1 LRQSGCLFSLLLL
14 PILALLHKR
23 RNREQL
29 QWLMAIE
36 TLPADPA
43 LEPLAWAHPIVREWF
58 LSKFGSA
65 TEPQIAGWPAVL
77 RGEPTLI
84 SAPTGSGKTLA
95 AFLVCID
102 KLLRAAIE
110 GRLAAHTHVV
120 YISPL
125 KALSNDVQKNLDGPL
140 AEIQQL
146 AMQRGYLCP
155 EIRTGVRTGDTLTK
169 HRLAMLKHPPHILVT
184 TPESLY
190 ILLTAGKS
198 RLNLTRVQT
207 VIVDEIHAIAGNKR
221 GAHLALSLERLD
233 ALVCGENHLA
243 PGAMLTGLSTP
254 PQRIGLSAT
263 QNPIELVAAFLTGAN
278 HPGAPSSATPGPE
291 RAVFARLGGTA
302 SSSPKVGPQ
311 KVGCPIHDDGL
322 IVGMSGK
329 SQSLA
334 GHRPP
339 ATIIQVGQRR
349 TLDLAI
355 EVPSA
360 ELTSITSTA
369 MWEEIYDKLAAL
381 AEQHRSTLVFVNT
394 RRLVE
399 RLSFE
404 LSERLGPTLG
414 PDAVAAHHGS
424 LSRTLRLDAEQR
436 LKSGQCRILIATASL
451 ELGIDIG
458 TVDLV
463 CQIATT
469 RAVAVAMQRVGRAG
483 HWRGAIPKG
492 RFFAT
497 TRDDLLEQAALLR
510 KMVAG
515 ELDQLQVP
523 EQPIDVLMQQIV
535 ATVGAESW
543 SEDALFHVLRRA
555 WPYRNLTPDQYEE
568 VLALLHN
575 GIENSRGRYGA
586 YILRDRVQGHLHAR
600 RGSRSIAISNGGA
613 IPDTSI
619 FAVMLQPENVQIA
632 TLDEHFAVE
641 SSPGDVV
648 LLGNTSWRIQR
659 IDPAGKVLVED
670 AHGAP
675 PSIPF
680 WEGEAPQR
688 TSVLS
693 DAVSDLR
700 TEIDT
705 RTSNVTPSTILGT
718 PSLIHPLESGTPSLI
733 HPLESGTPGLIHPL
747 ESGTPGL
754 IHPLE
759 SGTPG
764 LQARVSYPSDT
775 DGALA
780 PGVCSPEHTDESP
793 QAQLAETL
801 AFLQRECF
809 LNHSA
814 ALQLITYIV
823 HGRAVLGAVPTKTTL
838 IAERFFDEGGGQQ
851 LILHAPFG
859 GRINKAWGLA
869 LRKRFCRGFNFELQ
883 AAATDN
889 GINISL
895 AEQHSFPLA
904 DVFHFLTT
912 LTATT
917 LLEQACIPSPL
928 FKNRWRWAAGRSLQ
942 LLRMQKGKR
951 VAPQIQRTRSDDL
964 LASVFPHAS
973 ACPETMTGDI
983 EIPDHPLVREVMK
996 DTLTEAMDIEG
1007 LLEVLQGINDG
1018 TIRCIAVDTPIP
1030 SLFAHELINA
1040 MPYAFLD
1047 PEDAAGRRARA
1058 VRTRGNVPSRLP
1070 EAPGRLDPAAIATI
1084 RTQLWPDLRDEHEL
1098 HDLLLQ
1104 LIALPITFLE
1114 TLGAPGPDSRTR
1126 DRNSTQHWPLF
1137 FDRLAQQGRA
1147 HCIDI
1152 EGHPF
1157 WIATERLPEAALLW
1171 PDLSLPPTASPPD
1184 RSAAEWRDPCISLA
1198 AATNSGAPP
1207 LASEMW
1213 EATTPAAPK
1222 PSASPRTTA
1231 TLTLTQGWLQLLG
1244 PTTAEHL
1251 AALTH
1256 LAPSDIL
1263 QSLLTMELQGLALRG
1278 VFEHPAP
1285 AADAPTTPASAET
1298 EWCERRI
1305 LQRIH
1310 RLTLGTLRKQ
1320 VEPVT
1325 PAVFMRWLLD
1335 WHHLAPNPESTHQLT
1350 GEEGVL
1356 AAIEQL
1362 EGFEA
1367 PAIEWE
1373 RTLLPAR
1380 VADYDPRWL
1389 DNLCLAGVLAW
1400 GRISPHPAWS
1410 SSGSSTV
1417 PTPTPSSAPA
1427 VTLHPDTPSPGSLHP
1442 GTPRLQP
1449 RVSYPSEREG
1459 ALAPEVCLSSAP
1471 PRTAPRRVIPTT
1483 AAPITFYLRES
1494 SEWLHHAFASKSV
1507 DETTL
1512 TQSLSAEAQT
1522 IRTLLREHGAAFTA
1536 DLQRL
1541 SNLTKLQTTTALWE
1555 LATAGLASADGFDQ
1569 LRAMMDPRR
1578 KSLAIAQTPA
1588 TSLRKRAA
1596 ARTTAGR
1603 WSLLSGAQLS
1613 GAQPLPQPATTPGA
1627 PRLASE
1633 TWASQD
1639 AQAATQSAIA
1649 HARRTD
1655 AALDAHARI
1664 LLCRYGVLFRELL
1677 TRESNAPRW
1686 RDLLPIL
1693 RRLEARGEI
1702 RGGRFVSGPF
1712 GEQYALP
1719 EAVDSLRKARKQ
1731 HEARAG
1737 AHSPDSPEPPI
1748 TVAAAD
1754 PLNLAGILVPGERIP
1769 AIPGRTVTFLNGS
1782 VVEETPTSE
1791 APAKPIRA
1799 PRTRS
1804 VAALLRAEALATR
1817 TPQPTASPGLFS

>member
-1 LRQSGCLFSLLLL
+1 LFLLLLL

-43 LEPLAWAHPIVREWF
+43 LKPLAWAHPIVQEWF
-58 LSKFGSA
+58 LAKFGSA
-65 TEPQIAGWPAVL
+65 TEPQIAGWPAIL
-77 RGEPTLI
+77 RGDPTLI

-146 AMQRGYLCP
+146 AMQRGHLCP
-155 EIRTGVRTGDTLTK
+155 EIRTAVRTGDTLTK
-169 HRLAMLKHPPHILVT
+169 HRLSMLKHPPHILVT

-233 ALVCGENHLA
+233 ALVCGENHLS
-243 PGAMLTGLSTP
+243 PGAFLTGLAKP

-263 QNPIELVAAFLTGAN
+263 QNPIELVANFLTGS
-278 HPGAPSSATPGPE
+278 APN
-291 RAVFARLGGTA
+291 R
-302 SSSPKVGPQ
+302 K
-311 KVGCPIHDDGL
+311 
-322 IVGMSGK
+322 
-329 SQSLA
+329 
-334 GHRPP
+334 P

-369 MWEEIYDKLAAL
+369 MWTEIYDKLAAL

-399 RLSFE
+399 KLSFE

-424 LSRTLRLDAEQR
+424 LSRALRLDAEQR

-458 TVDLV
+458 SIDLV

-469 RAVAVAMQRVGRAG
+469 RAVGVAMQRVGRAG

-492 RFFAT
+492 RFFAA

-523 EQPIDVLMQQIV
+523 EQPVDVLMQQIV
-535 ATVGAESW
+535 AAVGAESW

-555 WPYRNLTPDQYEE
+555 YPYRNLTREHYAEL
-568 VLALLHN
+568 LALLHN

-586 YILRDRVQGHLHAR
+586 YLLRDRVQGHLHAR
-600 RGSRSIAISNGGA
+600 RGARSIAISNGGA

-641 SSPGDVV
+641 SSPGDVI

-659 IDPAGKVLVED
+659 VDPKGKVLVED

-700 TEIDT
+700 SEIDHRT
-705 RTSNVTPSTILGT
+705 RNLSPQHLSGSGFTGLEAGFSPLSETPNDAGFS
-718 PSLIHPLESGTPSLI
+718 
-733 HPLESGTPGLIHPL
+733 PGLHG
-747 ESGTPGL
+747 E
-754 IHPLE
+754 
-759 SGTPG
+759 
-764 LQARVSYPSDT
+764 D
-775 DGALA
+775 
-780 PGVCSPEHTDESP
+780 P
-793 QAQLAETL
+793 QAALHNTI
-801 AFLQRECF
+801 AFLKRECF
-809 LNHSA
+809 LCDSA

-823 HGRAVLGAVPTKTTL
+823 SGRAVLGAVPTKTAI

-912 LTATT
+912 LTARE
-917 LLEQACIPSPL
+917 LLEQASIPSPL

-1007 LLEVLQGINDG
+1007 LLEILEGISSG
-1018 TIRCIAVDTPIP
+1018 AIRTLAIDTPVP
-1030 SLFAHELINA
+1030 SVFAHELINA

-1047 PEDAAGRRARA
+1047 PEDAAARRARA
-1058 VRTRGNVPSRLP
+1058 VSTRGNVPSRLP
-1070 EAPGRLDPAAIATI
+1070 EAPGRLDPAAIATV

-1104 LIALPITFLE
+1104 VIALPLHFLD

-1147 HCIDI
+1147 HLITLEED
-1152 EGHPF
+1152 PTQQRSPLQA
-1157 WIATERLPEAALLW
+1157 WIATERLAEATTLW
-1171 PDLSLPPTASPPD
+1171 PTLIAHPSDAVIQSAAKDLSIS
-1184 RSAAEWRDPCISLA
+1184 SAA
-1198 AATNSGAPP
+1198 
-1207 LASEMW
+1207 
-1213 EATTPAAPK
+1213 ATTPADPK
-1222 PSASPRTTA
+1222 PPPTSRATA

-1244 PTTAEHL
+1244 PTTSANL

-1256 LAPSDIL
+1256 LLPTNIL
-1263 QSLLTMELQGLALRG
+1263 QALLTMEMQGLAMRG
-1278 VFEHPAP
+1278 IFEHPAP
-1285 AADAPTTPASAET
+1285 LEDQPHAI

-1310 RLTLGTLRKQ
+1310 RLTLGTLRRQ
-1320 VEPVT
+1320 VEPIT

-1335 WHHLAPNPESTHQLT
+1335 WHHLAPQTQLT

-1380 VADYDPRWL
+1380 IANYDPRWL

-1410 SSGSSTV
+1410 ATALKGTSFSPPGGSRGLQA
-1417 PTPTPSSAPA
+1417 PELSAK
-1427 VTLHPDTPSPGSLHP
+1427 DK
-1442 GTPRLQP
+1442 
-1449 RVSYPSEREG
+1449 G
-1459 ALAPEVCLSSAP
+1459 ALAPEGKAGARRVIPTTAAP
-1471 PRTAPRRVIPTT
+1471 IGEQPAVARGPRRVIPTT

-1494 SEWLHHAFASKSV
+1494 SEWLHHALASKSV
-1507 DETTL
+1507 DEAIL
-1512 TQSLSAEAQT
+1512 TQSLSPEAQT
-1522 IRTLLREHGAAFTA
+1522 LRALLTTHGAAFTA

-1541 SNLTKLQTTTALWE
+1541 SNLTKFQTTTALWE

-1578 KSLAIAQTPA
+1578 KSVGRLEGNPAQTPA

-1603 WSLLSGAQLS
+1603 WSLLSGALPLLS
-1613 GAQPLPQPATTPGA
+1613 APSTTPGAPGPDSRTWDSQDAQSPVQSAVESARATTPGA
-1627 PRLASE
+1627 PGPDSR
-1633 TWASQD
+1633 TRASQA
-1639 AQAATQSAIA
+1639 AQAATQVAAIGAVESARATTPGAPGPDSRTRASQAAQAATQVAAIA
-1649 HARRTD
+1649 HAKRTD

-1677 TRESNAPRW
+1677 ARESNAPSW

-1719 EAVDSLRKARKQ
+1719 EAVDSLCTARNQ
-1731 HEARAG
+1731 HAARAG
-1737 AHSPDSPEPPI
+1737 AHSPGNAEPPI
-1748 TVAAAD
+1748 SVAAAD
-1754 PLNLAGILVPGERIP
+1754 PLNLAGILVPGDRIP
-1769 AIPGRTVTFLNGS
+1769 AIPGRTVSFLNG
-1782 VVEETPTSE
+1782 VTVEENPTPETS
-1791 APAKPIRA
+1791 AKPTRPAKPT
-1799 PRTRS
+1799 RTRS
-1804 VAALLRAEALATR
+1804 IPDMLRAEALATR
-1817 TPQPTASPGLFS
+1817 FPQPAASPGLFP